1 MQETPQ
7 QYTARILATLGGRP
21 PMDVL
26 SDTTAKLAS
35 LVKGKSKAETTR
47 KPAPGKW
54 SVAEIIAHLAD
65 VEMVIGYRLRKI
77 LEADGTP
84 IQAYDQDVWAGFSN
98 YEAIPL
104 DESLQ
109 KQSVLRSSNLRLL
122 RSLKPEQW
130 QSYGMHAERGRE
142 TLQRVAEMT
151 AGHDLNHL
159 AQIEKILS
167 SR

>member
-1 MQETPQ
+1 MEV
-7 QYTARILATLGGRP
+7 LAG
-21 PMDVL
+21 
-26 SDTTAKLAS
+26 TTAKLSS
-35 LVKGKSKAETTR
+35 LVKGKSKDEISR

-77 LEADGTP
+77 LEAKGTA
-84 IQAYDQDVWAGFSN
+84 IEAYDQDVWAGFSN

-109 KQSVLRSSNLRLL
+109 KQAVLRASNLRLL

-159 AQIEKILS
+159 AQIEKLLS
-167 SR
+167 GR